1 MKYFYL
7 LAFACMSAYYK
18 SQSIQLINKSDKQP
32 IANAVARDKENKTA
46 FSSARGIVLLDGL
59 NKTDTIKLFCTGFSP
74 TFILP
79 SLLSTE
85 KTALF
90 EMEPYPFTL
99 NEIVF
104 SATRSEEN
112 KTNIPNQIIT
122 IDKRQIEFSNQ
133 QNSADLLQNTGQ
145 VFVQKSQM
153 GGGSPVLRGF
163 EANRVMLVV
172 DGVRMNN
179 AIYRGGHLQDVI
191 SLDPLML
198 DRVEVLFGPGAT
210 MYGSD
215 ALGGVMHFYTKSP
228 VLSGDDKLLVKTNVM
243 GRYSTANRE
252 KTGHFDLNLGWKRF
266 ASLTNITFSSFDD
279 LRAGSTL
286 LNGYNPKWSRDYY
299 VKRFGD
305 RDSMVKNQNNRI
317 QTGSAYQQI
326 DIMQRF
332 SYQLSD
338 KLILGF
344 NGQISTTG
352 NVPRYDRLT
361 EYTGANL
368 KFAEWDYGPQ
378 SRSLAAF
385 QLKNSQ
391 ALGYIDQMSI
401 TVSSQSVDQTR
412 ISRNFNNPL
421 RKTQEE
427 NVKVYGLN
435 ADFKSVVKE
444 LHTLHYGA
452 EVNYNTVTSKAA
464 FKNIVTNSVSPT
476 DTRYPDGGSNMML
489 ASVYVSDYY
498 KVNDIITLHGGVRFN
513 QTSLSSK
520 FKDTT
525 FFKFPYRDLKQNNTA
540 LSGHIG
546 VSFAKENEY
555 KVNFMGSSG
564 FRAPNV
570 DDMTKL
576 FDTKAGSQVLVPNP
590 DLKPEHAYNLEMNL
604 SKLFEKKFQLDV
616 SAWAT
621 SLEQAIV
628 VREFKFNGADSII
641 YNGIKTKVTAMQ
653 NADRA
658 MILGASM
665 GFIASFNN
673 QLSFKNTITYTYG
686 RYTDAKTQTVIPLD
700 HIPPVFGQS
709 SLIYKGRG
717 FDGEFFVRYNGKK
730 NLRDYSPSGEDNLQY
745 ATADGMPAWYTFNI
759 RTGFNLSKYLRVG
772 LACENIFDVHYRN
785 FASGISAPGRNVI
798 VSLKFSY

>member
-7 LAFACMSAYYK
+7 LAFACMSACYK

-228 VLSGDDKLLVKTNVM
+228 VLSSDDKLLVKTNVM

-332 SYQLSD
+332 SYHLSD

-412 ISRNFNNPL
+412 ISRNFNNPV

-452 EVNYNTVTSKAA
+452 EVNYNTVTSKAT
-464 FKNIVTNSVSPT
+464 FKNIVTNSVSPA

-498 KVNDIITLHGGVRFN
+498 KVNDITTLHGGVRFN
-513 QTSLSSK
+513 QTRLSSK

-576 FDTKAGSQVLVPNP
+576 FDSKAGSQVLVPNP

-628 VREFKFNGADSII
+628 VREFKFNGADSIV

>member
-1 MKYFYL
+1 
-7 LAFACMSAYYK
+7 MSAYYK

-215 ALGGVMHFYTKSP
+215 ALGGVMHFYTKIP
-228 VLSGDDKLLVKTNVM
+228 VFSGDDKLLVKTNVM
-243 GRYSTANRE
+243 GRYSTVNRE

-279 LRAGSTL
+279 LRTGSTL
-286 LNGYNPKWSRDYY
+286 LNGYNPKWSKDYY

-332 SYQLSD
+332 NYQLSE
-338 KLILGF
+338 KLVLGF
-344 NGQISTTG
+344 NGQLSTTG

-361 EYTGANL
+361 EYSGTTL

-378 SRSLAAF
+378 NRALAAF

-391 ALGYIDQMSI
+391 TLGYIDQMSI
-401 TVSSQSVDQTR
+401 TASWQSVDQTR

-452 EVNYNTVTSKAA
+452 EVNYNTVASKATY
-464 FKNIVTNSVSPT
+464 KNIVTNSVSPA
-476 DTRYPDGGSNMML
+476 DTRYPDGGSNMLL
-489 ASVYVSDYY
+489 ASVYISDYY
-498 KVNDIITLHGGVRFN
+498 KVNDITTLHVGVRFN

-576 FDTKAGSQVLVPNP
+576 FDSKAGSQVLVPNP
-590 DLKPEHAYNLEMNL
+590 DLKPEHAYNLEMSL

-628 VREFKFNGADSII
+628 VREFKFNGADSIV

-673 QLSFKNTITYTYG
+673 QLSFKNTFTYTYG

>member
-7 LAFACMSAYYK
+7 LAFACISNPFK
-18 SQSIQLINKSDKQP
+18 TQTIQLINQSDKQP
-32 IANAVARDKENKTA
+32 VPNAVAKDKANKTVI
-46 FSSARGIVLLDGL
+46 SSAKGLLLLDGL
-59 NKTDTIKLFCTGFSP
+59 NTSDTIKLVCTGFIP
-74 TFILP
+74 RMLLP
-79 SLLSTE
+79 SDLSTG
-85 KTALF
+85 KLSSF
-90 EMEPYPFTL
+90 EMEPTPFTL
-99 NEIVF
+99 DEIVF
-104 SATRSEEN
+104 SATRSEKN
-112 KTNIPNQIIT
+112 KTAIPNQVIT
-122 IDKRQIEFSNQ
+122 IDRRQIEYVNQ

-172 DGVRMNN
+172 DGIRMNN

-228 VLSGDDKLLVKTNVM
+228 VFSSEDQLLVKTNVM
-243 GRYSTANRE
+243 GRYSTANQE
-252 KTGHFDLNLGWKRF
+252 KTGHIDLNLGWKKF
-266 ASLTNITFSSFDD
+266 ASLTNVTFSSFDH
-279 LRAGSTL
+279 LKAGSTL

-299 VKRFGD
+299 AKRFGD
-305 RDSMVKNQNNRI
+305 RDSMVKNENNRI

-338 KLILGF
+338 KLVLGF
-344 NGQISTTG
+344 NGQMSRTG

-361 EYTGANL
+361 EYSGTTL

-378 SRSLAAF
+378 NRALGAL
-385 QLKNSQ
+385 QLKSSQ

-401 TVSSQSVDQTR
+401 TASWQSVDQTR
-412 ISRNFNNPL
+412 ISRNFNNPV

-435 ADFKSVVKE
+435 ADFKSTINE
-444 LHTLHYGA
+444 IHTLHYGT
-452 EVNYNTVTSKAA
+452 EVNYNAVTSEATL
-464 FKNIVTNSVSPT
+464 KNIVTNSVST
-476 DTRYPDGGSNMML
+476 ADTRYPDGGSNMML
-489 ASVYVSDYY
+489 ASVYVSDFY
-498 KVNDIITLHGGVRFN
+498 KVNDFTTLHGGIRFN
-513 QTSLSSK
+513 QTSLSST

-525 FFKFPYRDLKQNNTA
+525 FFKFPYRDLKQTNTA
-540 LSGHIG
+540 ISGHIG
-546 VSFAKENEY
+546 VSFSKEDEY

-576 FDTKAGSQVLVPNP
+576 FDTKAGTQVLVPNP
-590 DLKPEHAYNLEMNL
+590 NLKPEYAYNLEMNL

-628 VREFKFNGADSII
+628 VREFKFNGADSIV

-653 NADRA
+653 NTDRA

-665 GFIASFNN
+665 GFIASFNSN
-673 QLSFKNTITYTYG
+673 LSFKNTITYTYG

>member
-215 ALGGVMHFYTKSP
+215 ALGGVMHFYTKIP
-228 VLSGDDKLLVKTNVM
+228 VFSGDDKLLVKTNVM
-243 GRYSTANRE
+243 GRYSTVNRE

-279 LRAGSTL
+279 LRTGSTL
-286 LNGYNPKWSRDYY
+286 LNGYNPKWSKDYY

-332 SYQLSD
+332 NYQLSE
-338 KLILGF
+338 KLVLGF
-344 NGQISTTG
+344 NGQLSTTG

-361 EYTGANL
+361 EYSGTTL

-378 SRSLAAF
+378 NRALAAF

-391 ALGYIDQMSI
+391 TLGYIDQMSI
-401 TVSSQSVDQTR
+401 TASWQSVDQTR

-452 EVNYNTVTSKAA
+452 EVNYNTVASKATY
-464 FKNIVTNSVSPT
+464 KNIVTNSVSPA
-476 DTRYPDGGSNMML
+476 DTRYPDGGSNMLL
-489 ASVYVSDYY
+489 ASVYISDYY
-498 KVNDIITLHGGVRFN
+498 KVNDITTLHVGVRFN

-576 FDTKAGSQVLVPNP
+576 FDSKAGSQVLVPNP
-590 DLKPEHAYNLEMNL
+590 DLKPEHAYNLEMSL

-628 VREFKFNGADSII
+628 VREFKFNGADSIV

-673 QLSFKNTITYTYG
+673 QLSFKNTFTYTYG